1 MKAALLHAAMVGS
14 GGFAGAL
21 LRYWLSTWVNRQLGS
36 GFMPFG
42 TLIVNLLG
50 CVLIGLVAGVAD
62 RQELLGLE
70 ARLLLVVGLLGGFTT
85 FSAFALESLLLLQ
98 EGNLI
103 AAVTYVGAHLILGV
117 ALVWLAYMW
126 MTGG

>member
-1 MKAALLHAAMVGS
+1 
-14 GGFAGAL
+14 
-21 LRYWLSTWVNRQLGS
+21 
-36 GFMPFG
+36 MPFG
-42 TLIVNLLG
+42 TLMVNLLG
-50 CVLIGLVAGVAD
+50 CLLIGLIAGVAD
-62 RQELLGLE
+62 RQELLGPE

-98 EGNLI
+98 AGNLI